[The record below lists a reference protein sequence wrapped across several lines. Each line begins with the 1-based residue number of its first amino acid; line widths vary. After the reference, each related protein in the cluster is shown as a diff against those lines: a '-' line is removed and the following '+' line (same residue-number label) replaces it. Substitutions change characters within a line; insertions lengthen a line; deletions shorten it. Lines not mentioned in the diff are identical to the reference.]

1 MATNTSTVSKFE
13 INRFV
18 GAEHVYVVSECVAS
32 LRAAAVRLSERGGTK
47 RERTPAAMKAL
58 LSGSLGMA
66 ESSANLPIAV
76 FSSWIWQT
84 VVCYD
89 RVGREMFNKPG
100 KPESSTLSK
109 VCGCALPVT
118 SGSTVCGETTG
129 WR

>member
-1 MATNTSTVSKFE
+1 
-13 INRFV
+13 
-18 GAEHVYVVSECVAS
+18 
-32 LRAAAVRLSERGGTK
+32 
-47 RERTPAAMKAL
+47 
-58 LSGSLGMA
+58 MA

-100 KPESSTLSK
+100 KPESSTSSK